1 MKIGIL
7 TFWWSADN
15 YGQLLQAYALQAY
28 LRAQGH
34 DAYLIRYKWEKDF
47 TPSPLAL
54 RLLKACNPVLLF
66 RFFSTRR
73 RIHAAK
79 QEQAAFDRGFD
90 AFRDRYIAQSPRV
103 YNSWTELCEDPPQA
117 DCYIVG
123 SDQVWNFGAIPL
135 ARCRSAVHAY
145 FLDFGK
151 PETARLSYA
160 ASWGR
165 VTLPDE
171 YAREIAPLLS
181 RFRYVSVREES
192 GVSLCA
198 QCGFPG
204 ARWVRDPTLLLDAEA
219 WRALY
224 KENALRKPAGNYLFL
239 YMLGNECDFDIET
252 VYRFARERNLQ
263 VVYVTG
269 NSIVDRREKWFA
281 TIPEWLFLVDH
292 AEYVVTNSFHC
303 CVFSVL
309 FGKRFGAVP
318 LIGNAAGM
326 NARMDSLFELFRM
339 KPRWFRGDF
348 AVLDRALDARPP
360 DAFRFDLQ
368 EALGET
374 SEGTRESR

>member
-47 TPSPLAL
+47 TLSPLAL

-79 QEQAAFDRGFD
+79 KEQAAFDRGFD

-103 YNSWTELCEDPPQA
+103 YNSWMELCEDPPQA

-123 SDQVWNFGAIPL
+123 SDQVWNFGATPL

-192 GVSLCA
+192 GVSLCV

-224 KENALRKPAGNYLFL
+224 AENAVRTPAGCYLFL

-269 NSIVDRREKWFA
+269 NSVVDRREKWFA

-318 LIGNAAGM
+318 LTGNAAGM
-326 NARMDSLFELFRM
+326 NARMDSLFELFRI
-339 KPRWFRGDF
+339 KPRWLRGDF
-348 AVLDRALDARPP
+348 SVLESEADARAP

>member
-1 MKIGIL
+1 MRIGIL
-7 TFWWSADN
+7 TFWWSKDN

-66 RFFSTRR
+66 RFFSTRL

-103 YNSWTELCEDPPQA
+103 YNSWTELREDPPQA

-165 VTLPDE
+165 VTLPEE

-181 RFRYVSVREES
+181 RFCYVSVREES

-204 ARWVRDPTLLLDAEA
+204 ARWVRDPTLLLDAEV

-224 KENALRKPAGNYLFL
+224 KENAVRTPAGRYLFL

-269 NSIVDRREKWFA
+269 NSVADRREKWFA

-303 CVFSVL
+303 SVFSVL

-318 LIGNAAGM
+318 LTGNAAGM

-339 KPRWFRGDF
+339 KPRWLRGDF
-348 AVLDRALDARPP
+348 SVLDRALDARVP
-360 DAFRFDLQ
+360 DAFRFNLQ

>member
-7 TFWWSADN
+7 TFWWSKDN
-15 YGQLLQAYALQAY
+15 YGQLLQAYALQKY
-28 LRAQGH
+28 LRDRGH
-34 DAYLIRYKWEKDF
+34 DAFLIRYRPEGDMKR
-47 TPSPLAL
+47 TPLVLRVFKAFNPAKLARYL
-54 RLLKACNPVLLF
+54 AYRM
-66 RFFSTRR
+66 RR
-73 RIHAAK
+73 RAAK

-103 YNSWTELCEDPPQA
+103 YNSWTELREDPPQA

-151 PETARLSYA
+151 PETVRLSYA

-192 GVSLCA
+192 GVSLCV

-224 KENALRKPAGNYLFL
+224 KENELRKPTGRYLFL

-269 NSIVDRREKWFA
+269 NSVVDRREKWFA

-292 AEYVVTNSFHC
+292 ADYVVTNSFHC
-303 CVFSVL
+303 CMFSIL

-318 LIGNAAGM
+318 LTGNAAGM
-326 NARMDSLFELFRM
+326 NARMDSLFELFRI
-339 KPRWFRGDF
+339 KPRWLRGDF
-348 AVLDRALDARPP
+348 AVLDLALDARVP
-360 DAFRFDLQ
+360 DAFRFNLQ

-374 SEGTRESR
+374 SEGTRASR

>member
-34 DAYLIRYKWEKDF
+34 AAYLIRYKWEKDF

-66 RFFSTRR
+66 RFFSVRC
-73 RIHAAK
+73 RIRAAK

-90 AFRDRYIAQSPRV
+90 AFRDRYIAQSPRI
-103 YNSWTELCEDPPQA
+103 YNSWMELCKEPPQA

-198 QCGFPG
+198 QCGYSG

-224 KENALRKPAGNYLFL
+224 KENELRKPAGNYLFL
-239 YMLGNECDFDIET
+239 YMLGNECEFDIET
-252 VYRFARERNLQ
+252 VYHFARERNLQ

-269 NSIVDRREKWFA
+269 NSVVDRREKWFA

-292 AEYVVTNSFHC
+292 ADYVVTNSFHC
-303 CVFSVL
+303 CVFSIL

-318 LIGNAAGM
+318 LTGNAAGM

-339 KPRWFRGDF
+339 KPRWLRGDF
-348 AVLDRALDARPP
+348 SVLESEADARAP

>member
-15 YGQLLQAYALQAY
+15 YGQLLQAYALQSY

-73 RIHAAK
+73 RIRAAK

-103 YNSWTELCEDPPQA
+103 YNSLAELREDPPEA

-192 GVSLCA
+192 GVSLCV

-224 KENALRKPAGNYLFL
+224 KENELREPTGRYLFL
-239 YMLGNECDFDIET
+239 YMLGNECEFDIET

-269 NSIVDRREKWFA
+269 NSVADRREKWFA

-303 CVFSVL
+303 CVFSIL

-318 LIGNAAGM
+318 LTGNAAGM

-339 KPRWFRGDF
+339 KPRWLRGDF
-348 AVLDRALDARPP
+348 SVLESEADARPP
-360 DAFRFDLQ
+360 DAFRFNLQ

>member
-47 TPSPLAL
+47 TPSPLAF

-66 RFFSTRR
+66 RFFSARC
-73 RIHAAK
+73 RIRAAK

-165 VTLPDE
+165 VMLPEE

-198 QCGFPG
+198 QSGYSG

-224 KENALRKPAGNYLFL
+224 KENELREPTGRYLFL

-269 NSIVDRREKWFA
+269 NSVADRREKWFA

-303 CVFSVL
+303 SVFSLL

-318 LIGNAAGM
+318 LTGNAAGM
-326 NARMDSLFELFRM
+326 NARMDSLFELFRI
-339 KPRWFRGDF
+339 KPRWLRGDF
-348 AVLDRALDARPP
+348 SVLESEADARVP

>member
-7 TFWWSADN
+7 TFWWSKDN

-34 DAYLIRYKWEKDF
+34 DAYLIRYKWENDF

-90 AFRDRYIAQSPRV
+90 AFRDRYIAQSPHV
-103 YNSWTELCEDPPQA
+103 YNSWTELREDPPQA

-123 SDQVWNFGAIPL
+123 SYQVWNFWNIPL
-135 ARCRSAVHAY
+135 ARCRAAVHAY

-165 VTLPDE
+165 KTLPDE

-204 ARWVRDPTLLLDAEA
+204 ARWVRDPTLLLGTET

-224 KENALRKPAGNYLFL
+224 KENELRKPAGNYLYL
-239 YMLGNECDFDIET
+239 YMLGNECEFDIET

-269 NSIVDRREKWFA
+269 NSVVDRREKWFA
-281 TIPEWLFLVDH
+281 TIPEWLSLVDH

-318 LIGNAAGM
+318 LTGNAAGM

-339 KPRWFRGDF
+339 KPRWLRGDF

>member
-7 TFWWSADN
+7 TFWWSKDN
-15 YGQLLQAYALQAY
+15 YGQLLQAYALQKY
-28 LRAQGH
+28 LRDRGH

-66 RFFSTRR
+66 RFFSTQR
-73 RIHAAK
+73 RIRTAK

-103 YNSWTELCEDPPQA
+103 YNSWTELCEDPPEA

-165 VTLPDE
+165 VNLSEE

-181 RFRYVSVREES
+181 RFCYVSVREES

-198 QCGFPG
+198 QCGYSG

-224 KENALRKPAGNYLFL
+224 AENAVRTPAGCYLFL

-269 NSIVDRREKWFA
+269 NSVVDRREKWFA

-318 LIGNAAGM
+318 LTGNAAGM
-326 NARMDSLFELFRM
+326 NARMDSLFELFRI
-339 KPRWFRGDF
+339 KPRWLRGDF
-348 AVLDRALDARPP
+348 SVLESEADARAP

>member
-47 TPSPLAL
+47 TPSPLAF

-73 RIHAAK
+73 RIRAAK

-103 YNSWTELCEDPPQA
+103 YNSWTELREDPPEA

-192 GVSLCA
+192 GVSLCV

-224 KENALRKPAGNYLFL
+224 KENELREPTGRYLFL
-239 YMLGNECDFDIET
+239 YMLGNECEFDIET
-252 VYRFARERNLQ
+252 VYHFARERNLQ

-269 NSIVDRREKWFA
+269 NSVVDRREKWFA

-309 FGKRFGAVP
+309 FEKRFAVIPLKGAA
-318 LIGNAAGM
+318 GGM

-339 KPRWFRGDF
+339 KPRWLRGDF
-348 AVLDRALDARPP
+348 AVLDLALDTRAP
-360 DAFRFDLQ
+360 DTFRFDLQ

>member
-73 RIHAAK
+73 RIRAAK

-103 YNSWTELCEDPPQA
+103 YNSWTELCEDPPEA

-123 SDQVWNFGAIPL
+123 SDQVWNFGATPL

-165 VTLPDE
+165 VMLPEE

-192 GVSLCA
+192 GVSLCV

-224 KENALRKPAGNYLFL
+224 KENELRKPAGRYLFL

-269 NSIVDRREKWFA
+269 NSVVDRREKWFA

-303 CVFSVL
+303 CVFSIL
-309 FGKRFGAVP
+309 FGKRFCVVP
-318 LIGNAAGM
+318 LTGNAAGM
-326 NARMDSLFELFRM
+326 NARMDSLFELFRI

-348 AVLDRALDARPP
+348 AVLDRALDARAP
-360 DAFRFDLQ
+360 DTFRFDLQ
-368 EALGET
+368 EALSGK
-374 SEGTRESR
+374 SRGTRESC

>member
-28 LRAQGH
+28 LRGQGH

-47 TPSPLAL
+47 TPSPLAF

-66 RFFSTRR
+66 RFFSTRL

-165 VTLPDE
+165 VMLPDE

-224 KENALRKPAGNYLFL
+224 AENAVRTPAGCYLFL

-269 NSIVDRREKWFA
+269 NSVVDRREKWFA

-318 LIGNAAGM
+318 LTGNAAGM
-326 NARMDSLFELFRM
+326 NARMDSLFELFRI
-339 KPRWFRGDF
+339 KPRWLRGDF
-348 AVLDRALDARPP
+348 SVLESEADARVP
-360 DAFRFDLQ
+360 DAFRFNLQ

-374 SEGTRESR
+374 SESR

>member
-1 MKIGIL
+1 MRIGIL

-123 SDQVWNFGAIPL
+123 SDQVWNFGATSL

-224 KENALRKPAGNYLFL
+224 KENELRKPAGRYLFL

-269 NSIVDRREKWFA
+269 NSVVDRREKWFA

-292 AEYVVTNSFHC
+292 ADYVVTNSFHC

-318 LIGNAAGM
+318 LTGNAAGM

-339 KPRWFRGDF
+339 KPRWLRGDF
-348 AVLDRALDARPP
+348 SVLDRALDARAP